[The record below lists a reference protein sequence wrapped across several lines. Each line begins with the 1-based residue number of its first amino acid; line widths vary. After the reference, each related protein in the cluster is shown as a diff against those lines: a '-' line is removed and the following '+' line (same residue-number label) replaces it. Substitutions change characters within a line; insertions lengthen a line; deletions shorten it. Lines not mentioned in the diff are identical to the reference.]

1 MAERLLLAALVFA
14 AVVPQSQSM
23 NIDYPRARKA
33 DTADTLHGT
42 RVADPYRWLEKA
54 DDPETVAWVDA
65 ENALTRTFVDG
76 PEREALVK
84 RLTEL
89 FDFPRTSVPVK
100 RGGRYFFT
108 HNTGLQKQAVL
119 YVQDGLSAQR
129 RVLLDPNALSPDG
142 TVALTAM
149 SPSDDGKLLGYA
161 LSKSGSDRQEIYVRD
176 VATGSDRPDVV
187 RWAKF
192 TGIAWLKDASG
203 FYYTRFPEPGTVA
216 AGDENYYGRI
226 YLHRLGQDQ
235 SRDALVFERRDDRE
249 IVPSASVS
257 DDGRW
262 VVITAFKGSSEK
274 SEVFVGPAGG
284 PDAPKPLFTGFTAS
298 WNFIESHGERL
309 YFHTDDSAPM
319 GRVVAVDR
327 MTLAPRPRVAEVVPE
342 KADKKLNS
350 ATIAG
355 GHLVM
360 AYLRNASDILEYV
373 SLAGGATGG
382 IEQPIGSITGL
393 SGSPSD
399 PELFYGYTS
408 FTTPPTVYRQIFA
421 RAGGTAG
428 ESQPFASA
436 APKIDPTA
444 YETRQVWY
452 PSKDGTKVSMFLVH
466 RKGLTLDGNRRV
478 LLYGY
483 GGFNINMTPGYDP
496 SNFVWLDRGGVYA
509 VANLRGGGEYG
520 ERWHQ
525 AGMFEK
531 KQNVFDDFIA
541 AAEWLIASKY
551 TTARRLAIEGG
562 SNGGLLVGAA
572 MVQRPELFGAVI
584 CRVPVADML
593 RYHLFTVGRFW
604 ISEYGSAD
612 DPKQFPYLLAY
623 SPYHNVED
631 GVSFPATLITTA
643 DTDDRVAPGM
653 AKKFAARL
661 QAATAGPAPI
671 LIRVETKAG
680 HGAGKPVSKVIEEDA
695 DIFAFLFKVLPD
707 AP

>member
-1 MAERLLLAALVFA
+1 
-14 AVVPQSQSM
+14 
-23 NIDYPRARKA
+23 
-33 DTADTLHGT
+33 
-42 RVADPYRWLEKA
+42 
-54 DDPETVAWVDA
+54 
-65 ENALTRTFVDG
+65 
-76 PEREALVK
+76 
-84 RLTEL
+84 
-89 FDFPRTSVPVK
+89 
-100 RGGRYFFT
+100 
-108 HNTGLQKQAVL
+108 
-119 YVQDGLSAQR
+119 
-129 RVLLDPNALSPDG
+129 
-142 TVALTAM
+142 
-149 SPSDDGKLLGYA
+149 
-161 LSKSGSDRQEIYVRD
+161 
-176 VATGSDRPDVV
+176 
-187 RWAKF
+187 
-192 TGIAWLKDASG
+192 
-203 FYYTRFPEPGTVA
+203 
-216 AGDENYYGRI
+216 
-226 YLHRLGQDQ
+226 
-235 SRDALVFERRDDRE
+235 
-249 IVPSASVS
+249 
-257 DDGRW
+257 
-262 VVITAFKGSSEK
+262 
-274 SEVFVGPAGG
+274 
-284 PDAPKPLFTGFTAS
+284 
-298 WNFIESHGERL
+298 
-309 YFHTDDSAPM
+309 
-319 GRVVAVDR
+319 
-327 MTLAPRPRVAEVVPE
+327 
-342 KADKKLNS
+342 
-350 ATIAG
+350 
-355 GHLVM
+355 
-360 AYLRNASDILEYV
+360 
-373 SLAGGATGG
+373 
-382 IEQPIGSITGL
+382 
-393 SGSPSD
+393 
-399 PELFYGYTS
+399 
-408 FTTPPTVYRQIFA
+408 
-421 RAGGTAG
+421 
-428 ESQPFASA
+428 
-436 APKIDPTA
+436 
-444 YETRQVWY
+444 
-452 PSKDGTKVSMFLVH
+452 MFLVH